1 MEDRRSHAKDEH
13 RDEYSKKLKG
23 AIMELEIAGQSL
35 GALTC
40 AKKMAVEEKNFEE
53 AKVKAAEI
61 EELRNEIYRAHNV
74 ADLLELKG
82 QVAKNDEKVTELP
95 PASRHKQK
103 PRSRSPSPGPNPP
116 PRRTDLPPP
125 RCVR

>member
-82 QVAKNDEKVTELP
+82 QVAKNDEKVTNSCIGHM
-95 PASRHKQK
+95 ASDRDVSSISGNKLTCMH
-103 PRSRSPSPGPNPP
+103 GNFA
-116 PRRTDLPPP
+116 
-125 RCVR
+125 V